1 MAGSV
6 SSAAFAASGAMS
18 APVVLNA
25 PIAGWVVP
33 LIDVP
38 DPVFS
43 GRVLGDGVAI
53 DPVDGT
59 LCAPCDGTVTTLHRA
74 RHALT
79 LRAPNGAEI
88 LMHIGLDTVALNGE
102 GFTAHVAEGE
112 SVKAG
117 ARLISFSLEVLAERA
132 KSLLIPVI
140 LTNGE
145 AFTLALPEV
154 GREVKRGD
162 ELLVVTSAD
171 ATGAAAATPG
181 DGPSVRRE
189 ARMRDPFGIHARP
202 AGLLSA
208 CAKRFSAS
216 VTLEANGRSANARSA
231 VSLMLLG
238 VRQSDPITVIA
249 RGADAEAAA
258 AAIADLIDSSA
269 GQVPPAGAAQ
279 AMPKT
284 GPQAKSADILVL
296 PFPSGFTTEISGV
309 QAAPGTA
316 VGRAVRV
323 VQEKIEVTEAGSDPA
338 AERSVL
344 QRAIEAVRSR
354 MEADIAAL
362 PAGHGKQAEILGAHL
377 SFLDDDDLTQ
387 GVEALIA
394 QGKSAPF
401 AWKTAIAQ
409 RVDDLRGLGNAVLAE
424 RAADLVDMQRR
435 VLLAMLGRS
444 EQGPKLV
451 DNSILVADDLLPS
464 QLTGI
469 DSRRLAGLCLVGGGP
484 TSHVAII
491 AASLGIPALVAAG
504 HDVLRITDG
513 TPLILDAE
521 EGKLHVNPPPAEIE
535 RISTASARR
544 RKRSEENRAK
554 AKDECHMADGTRIE
568 VVANLGSPADV
579 KAALAAGAEGCG
591 LLRSEFLFLE
601 RDTAPTEDEQLAQYQ
616 EIATALEGRP
626 LIVRSL
632 DAGGDKDLP
641 YVDLPHEDNP
651 ALGLRGIRTS
661 LWRPEL
667 LHEQLRAVLR
677 IKPAGQCRLM
687 LPMVAT
693 IDDVRRV
700 RAVLAE
706 EQKNLGIADEIS
718 LGIMIEVP
726 AAAVMAD
733 RLAAEVD
740 FFSVGTNDLTQYT
753 LAMDRTNPNLAKQLD
768 AFHPA
773 VLRLIGQAAEGA
785 RAKGKWIG
793 VCGHMASIPLAAPV
807 LIGLGVTELSATAGA
822 IPDVKAIVRTLTMD
836 VCREVAREAL
846 EQDSAADVRRLLTRR
861 WPEA

>member
-1 MAGSV
+1 MAGLSP
-6 SSAAFAASGAMS
+6 SAAVAEAGVSRT
-18 APVVLNA
+18 PVVLHA
-25 PIAGWVVP
+25 PLAGWVVP

-43 GRVLGDGVAI
+43 GRILGDGVAI
-53 DPVDGT
+53 DPVEGA
-59 LCAPCDGTVTTLHRA
+59 LHAPCDGTVVTLHRA

-79 LRAPNGAEI
+79 LRAANGAEI
-88 LMHIGLDTVALNGE
+88 LMHIGLDTVALNGD
-102 GFTAHVAEGE
+102 GFTAHVAEGAC
-112 SVKAG
+112 VKAG
-117 ARLISFSLEVLAERA
+117 DRLISFSLATLAERV
-132 KSLLIPVI
+132 KSLLSPII
-140 LTNGE
+140 LTNGDG
-145 AFTLALPEV
+145 FTLALPEV
-154 GREVKRGD
+154 GRQVSRGD
-162 ELLVVTSAD
+162 DLLVVSPASMQGTAPEQD
-171 ATGAAAATPG
+171 EA
-181 DGPSVRRE
+181 GPTVRRE

-238 VRQSDPITVIA
+238 VRQSDPITIIA
-249 RGADAEAAA
+249 RGADGEAAA
-258 AAIADLIDSSA
+258 AAIADLIDSAA
-269 GQVPPAGAAQ
+269 GQQPAAGAAQ
-279 AMPKT
+279 PAPKSV
-284 GPQAKSADILVL
+284 PPAKSADIHVL
-296 PFPSGFTTEISGV
+296 PFPPGFTTEITGV

-316 VGRAVRV
+316 VGQAVRV
-323 VQEKIEVTEAGSDPA
+323 VQEKIEVPEAGSDPA
-338 AERSVL
+338 TERSVL
-344 QRAIEAVRSR
+344 QRAIDAVRSR
-354 MEADIAAL
+354 METDIAAL
-362 PAGHGKQAEILGAHL
+362 PTGHGKQAEILRAHL

-387 GVEALIA
+387 GVDTLIA

-401 AWKTAIAQ
+401 AWKTAIDQ
-409 RVDDLRGLGNAVLAE
+409 RVEDLRGLGNAVLAE

-444 EQGPKLV
+444 DEGPKLV
-451 DNSILVADDLLPS
+451 DNSILIADDLLPS

-469 DSRRLAGLCLVGGGP
+469 DSRRLAGLCLAGGGP

-491 AASLGIPALVAAG
+491 AASMGIPALVAAG
-504 HDVLRITDG
+504 RDVLRITDG
-513 TPLILDAE
+513 TPLILDAD
-521 EGKLHVNPPPAEIE
+521 GGTLDVNPPPTEIE

-544 RKRSEENRAK
+544 RRRNEENRAK
-554 AKDECHMADGTRIE
+554 AKDECRMADGTRIE

-601 RDTAPTEDEQLAQYQ
+601 RDTAPTEDEQLTQYQ
-616 EIATALEGRP
+616 TIATALEGRP
-626 LIVRSL
+626 LIIRSL

-641 YVDLPHEDNP
+641 YVGLPHEENP

-677 IKPAGQCRLM
+677 IQPAGQCRLM

-836 VCREVAREAL
+836 VCREVTREAL
-846 EQDSAADVRRLLTRR
+846 AQDTAADVRRLLTRR